1 LPKYN
6 LQYDGFTTL
15 LQAACRVVPG
25 EIYHIEIVIADVS
38 DFILDSGVYLAGNSF
53 RSTGDK
59 IIPVE
64 NPFQPAPMP
73 ADTLAAGIPAIPE
86 MPVNSLMPAFREARV
101 EFLFDTF
108 FLTDSATLVI
118 GQLYEYIKQY
128 PQALVEITGHTD
140 AVGTDPYNVVLSRNR
155 AQAVVNYLT
164 QLGVPESQ
172 IRMSYKGE
180 GFPMATNQT
189 VQGRARNRRVELL
202 LRF

>member
-1 LPKYN
+1 L
-6 LQYDGFTTL
+6 YD
-15 LQAACRVVPG
+15 
-25 EIYHIEIVIADVS
+25 
-38 DFILDSGVYLAGNSF
+38 
-53 RSTGDK
+53 
-59 IIPVE
+59 
-64 NPFQPAPMP
+64 
-73 ADTLAAGIPAIPE
+73 
-86 MPVNSLMPAFREARV
+86 
-101 EFLFDTF
+101 
-108 FLTDSATLVI
+108 
-118 GQLYEYIKQY
+118 YIKQY